1 MVYLVEDDID
11 DQEIIQAALVQNGY
25 TGPLITLQNGKA
37 LMDRLLED
45 ASAKPDVILLDLDLP
60 LRDGFGV
67 LAEIKWHP
75 LFRTIPV
82 IVLTASKKKADEQRC
97 LELGCN
103 SFFTKP
109 NSMQE
114 YDSLVLLV
122 KQFTGKATA

>member
-1 MVYLVEDDID
+1 MVYLVEDDMD

-45 ASAKPDVILLDLDLP
+45 ATAKPDVILLDLDLP
-60 LRDGFGV
+60 LRDGFDV

-82 IVLTASKKKADEQRC
+82 IVLTASKKKSDERRC
-97 LELGCN
+97 LELGCS

-114 YDSLVLLV
+114 YNSLVLLV

>member
-45 ASAKPDVILLDLDLP
+45 ATAKPDVILLDLNLP
-60 LRDGFGV
+60 LRDGFDV

-82 IVLTASKKKADEQRC
+82 IVLTASKKKADERRC